1 MADDGIGAAL
11 DRALDLALVERYPA
25 WRAFSE
31 RARRLIPSGVAHDGR
46 YTGGP
51 VLPVAEGI
59 GPLKRDPDGNEFV
72 DYWMGHGSLLLGHGN
87 ARVVEAVRG
96 QAGRLT
102 HAGGCHALEHEWAE
116 IVTRLIPSAER
127 VRFVMSGTEAV
138 MLALRLA
145 RARTGRTKLLR
156 LEGHFHGWGDFTL
169 AGIEPPFKDPSGG
182 GWSRCAI
189 EETRVVPAD
198 AAAITEALA
207 TREFACL
214 ILEPTG
220 ASGGAIPLPHGF
232 LEAARVATRETG
244 TVLVFDEVI
253 TAFRVAP
260 GGAQARTGILPDL
273 TTLAKVLAGGLPGG
287 AVAGVAEIVDGLAY
301 TGDAERDKHVRVAH
315 WGTFNANPLS
325 AAAGTT
331 CLAQVETGEPG
342 RKAEEFAKRFR
353 EELNAL
359 FRAEKVAW
367 CAYGED
373 SILHVYTGSGC
384 GYLGKCDRAPCRASA
399 AELKAKRPE
408 DKWLKR
414 ALWLEGVDW
423 PGGKQAWTSCTHGD
437 DELRRT
443 VEAFRGAIAR
453 IRKLGG
459 GI

>member
-1 MADDGIGAAL
+1 MADDKTGAAL
-11 DRALDLALVERYPA
+11 DRALLERYPA

-31 RARRLIPSGVAHDGR
+31 RARSLIPSGVAHDSR

-51 VLPVAEGI
+51 VLPVAEGF
-59 GPLKRDPDGNEFV
+59 GPLKRDAEGNEFV

-87 ARVVEAVRG
+87 ARVVEAVRD

-116 IVTRLIPSAER
+116 AVTRLIPSAER
-127 VRFVMSGTEAV
+127 VRFTMSGTEAV

-145 RARTGRTKLLR
+145 RAHTGRKRVLR
-156 LEGHFHGWGDFTL
+156 LEGHFHGWSDFTL
-169 AGIEPPFKDPSGG
+169 AGIDPPFDGPSGG
-182 GWSRCAI
+182 GWSRCAV
-189 EETRVVPAD
+189 EEAAVVPAD

-207 TREFACL
+207 CAEFACL
-214 ILEPTG
+214 IMEPTG
-220 ASGGAIPLPHGF
+220 ASGGSIPLPDGF
-232 LEAARVATRETG
+232 LEAARAATRATD
-244 TVLVFDEVI
+244 TVLIFDEVI
-253 TAFRVAP
+253 TGFRCSP
-260 GGAQARTGILPDL
+260 GGVQSRTGIFPDL

-287 AVAGVAEIVDGLAY
+287 AVTGRAEIVDGLAY
-301 TGDAERDKHVRVAH
+301 NGDVDHDKHERVAH

-325 AAAGTT
+325 AAAGTA

-342 RKAEEFAKRFR
+342 RKAEVFAQGFR
-353 EELNAL
+353 DELNAL
-359 FRAEKVAW
+359 FKSEKVAW
-367 CAYGED
+367 CAYGAD
-373 SILHVYTGSGC
+373 SILHVYTGSDC

-399 AELKAKRPE
+399 AELKAKRPV

-423 PGGKQAWTSCTHGD
+423 PGGKQAWTSSTHGEG
-437 DELRRT
+437 ELRRT
-443 VEAFRGAIAR
+443 AEAFRGAIAR